1 MRAAKLLALAGFV
14 LFQHGLAQAAE
25 YSDPKALVAA
35 IYAEY
40 QPGAVASDPAN
51 YYSARLKAIFDNA
64 RQNKVLSDDDA
75 KPGEAKPA
83 EQAFNPFLPD
93 FSALLFDMSIG
104 EPVVIGDRALI
115 NVSYHNFDHPRLLS
129 IAAVREDGGWKVDDV
144 ASLGDED
151 HWLLSWALIYDPLRN

>member
-1 MRAAKLLALAGFV
+1 MRAVHILAAAGMMLAFAP
-14 LFQHGLAQAAE
+14 LAQAE
-25 YSDPKALVAA
+25 EFNDPKALVTA

-40 QPGAVASDPAN
+40 QPGVMASDPSV
-51 YYSARLKAIFDNA
+51 YYSDRLKAIFEQASEN
-64 RQNKVLSDDDA
+64 RVLSDDDA
-75 KPGEAKPA
+75 KPGAAQPTP
-83 EQAFNPFLPD
+83 QFNPFLPD
-93 FSALLFDMSIG
+93 VSALLFDMSIG

-129 IAAVREDGGWKVDDV
+129 IAAVRENGSWKVDDV

>member
-1 MRAAKLLALAGFV
+1 MRAVHILAVAGMMLAAV
-14 LFQHGLAQAAE
+14 PLAQAE
-25 YSDPKALVAA
+25 DFSDPKALVTA

-40 QPGAVASDPAN
+40 QPGVMASDPSV
-51 YYSARLKAIFDNA
+51 YYSNRLKTIFEQA
-64 RQNKVLSDDDA
+64 SQNRVLSDDDA
-75 KPGEAKPA
+75 KPGTAQPA
-83 EQAFNPFLPD
+83 QSFNPFLPD
-93 FSALLFDMSIG
+93 VSALLFDMSIG
-104 EPVVIGDRALI
+104 EPVVIGERALI

>member
-1 MRAAKLLALAGFV
+1 MRAVQILVAVGVVLAAAP
-14 LFQHGLAQAAE
+14 LAQGAE
-25 YSDPKALVAA
+25 FSDPKALVTA

-40 QPGAVASDPAN
+40 QPGVMASDPSV
-51 YYSARLKAIFDNA
+51 YYSQRLKAIFEQASEN
-64 RQNKVLSDDDA
+64 RVLSDDDA
-75 KPGEAKPA
+75 RPDAIQPVPR
-83 EQAFNPFLPD
+83 FNPFLPD
-93 FSALLFDMSIG
+93 VSALLFDVSIG
-104 EPVVIGDRALI
+104 EPVLIGDRALV